1 MKKNILLMCLLL
13 ITISAAAYENRRP
26 MLAEGKTWWYV
37 CHHVDYA
44 ENSESAWEV
53 SYKLQGDTVIEG
65 RQYMKMYR
73 EDKFGRKYY
82 GALREDEDG
91 RVWQFDY
98 EGDKKDFMLCDYT
111 CMSYPGPW
119 PEVGDIVDVV
129 KVFGKLLHRHRWNG
143 MLGVEGVGMEGKGL
157 VHYLFEPVLDANPN
171 GSYEEESFAFV
182 EGGGIFFSAADFSAP
197 KYIELTQDEKQLVK
211 QNNDFALRLFG
222 TARNIKQSS
231 MILSPLS
238 ITYALGMLNNGAAGQ
253 TQEEI
258 NKVLGFGDVDAQNEF
273 CQKMKL
279 ELAGTAWYDPT
290 RLNIANTIF
299 VNKGMGWQLKDDFA
313 QKASQ
318 YYMANP
324 QNRDFRDGETR
335 DVINQWASDK
345 TEGMIKEV
353 LSEPEFNPRAVS
365 YLLNAIYFKGL
376 WSNPFE
382 AENTREESFNGGDAV
397 PMMNKQEMLAYTEN
411 DIFQEVVLPYGN
423 GSYQME
429 VFLPRVGKTID
440 NVLESLATSSTAQGD
455 LQSPLPSY
463 EVDLKLPRFETD
475 TNIDLKNI
483 MSELGMPTAF
493 DPYNADFSDLCV
505 ENFGQ
510 NIYIGLMKQVA
521 KIEVNEQGTEAAA
534 VTIIGEYTS
543 GIPETATFYAN
554 RPFLYVIREQ
564 STGII
569 LFIGQYTGNTAFVDG
584 ISTTKIENRNSVNR
598 KCFDLQGRIIENS
611 KSVNRKLR
619 KGVYIVNGKKI
630 IR

>member
-1 MKKNILLMCLLL
+1 MKKNILLMSLLL
-13 ITISAAAYENRRP
+13 MAISAAAYENRRP
-26 MLAEGKTWWYV
+26 MLVQGKTWWYI

-53 SYKLQGDTVIEG
+53 SYRLQGDTVIEG

-73 EDKFGRKYY
+73 EDRFGRKYH

-91 RVWQFDY
+91 RVWQYDY

-111 CMSYPGPW
+111 CLHYPGSW
-119 PEVGDIVDVV
+119 PEVGDVVDVV
-129 KVFGKLLHRHRWNG
+129 KVFGKLLHRHSWNG

-157 VHYLFEPVLDANPN
+157 VHYLFEPVLDPNPN
-171 GSYEEESFAFV
+171 GSYEEEKFAFV
-182 EGGGIFFSAADFSAP
+182 QGDGVYFTAADFSAP

-211 QNNDFALRLFG
+211 QNNDFAFRLFS
-222 TARNIKQSS
+222 TARSIEPSS

-253 TQEEI
+253 TQQEI
-258 NKVLGFGDVDAQNEF
+258 SKVLGFGDVDAQNEF

-299 VNKGMGWQLKDDFA
+299 VNKGMGWQVKDDFA

-335 DVINQWASDK
+335 DVINQWASDH

-365 YLLNAIYFKGL
+365 YLLNAIYFKGM

-411 DIFQEVVLPYGN
+411 DVFQEVVLPYGS
-423 GSYQME
+423 GSYQMQ

-440 NVLESLATSSTAQGD
+440 NVLENLASDNSLLTSN
-455 LQSPLPSY
+455 LPSY
-463 EVDLKLPRFETD
+463 EVDLKLPRFETN
-475 TNIDLKNI
+475 TNIGLKNI

-493 DPYNADFSDLCV
+493 DPYNADFSNLCV
-505 ENFGQ
+505 ENFDQ

-569 LFIGQYTGNTAFVDG
+569 IFMGQYTGNTSFVDG
-584 ISTTKIENRNSVNR
+584 ISATLNDKGEMINE
-598 KCFDLQGRIIENS
+598 KCYDLQGRQLSNS
-611 KSVNRKLR
+611 KWSNNQIK
-619 KGVYIVNGKKI
+619 KGIYIINGKKI

>member
-1 MKKNILLMCLLL
+1 MKKNILLMSLLL
-13 ITISAAAYENRRP
+13 MTISAAAYENRRP
-26 MLAEGKTWWYV
+26 MLVQGKTWWYI

-53 SYKLQGDTVIEG
+53 SYRLQGDTVIEG

-73 EDKFGRKYY
+73 EDRFGRKYH

-91 RVWQFDY
+91 RVWQYDY

-111 CMSYPGPW
+111 CLHYPGSW
-119 PEVGDIVDVV
+119 PEVGDVVDVV
-129 KVFGKLLHRHRWNG
+129 KVFGKLLHRHSWNG

-157 VHYLFEPVLDANPN
+157 VHYLFEPVLDPNPN
-171 GSYEEESFAFV
+171 GSYEEEKFAFV
-182 EGGGIFFSAADFSAP
+182 QGDGVYFTAADFSAP

-211 QNNDFALRLFG
+211 QNNDFAFRLFS
-222 TARNIKQSS
+222 TARSIEPSS

-253 TQEEI
+253 TQQEI
-258 NKVLGFGDVDAQNEF
+258 SKVLGFGDVDAQNEF

-299 VNKGMGWQLKDDFA
+299 VNKGMGWQVKDDFA

-335 DVINQWASDK
+335 DVINQWASDH

-365 YLLNAIYFKGL
+365 YLLNAIYFKGM

-411 DIFQEVVLPYGN
+411 DVFQEVVLPYGS
-423 GSYQME
+423 GSYQMQ

-440 NVLESLATSSTAQGD
+440 NVLENLASDNSLLTSN
-455 LQSPLPSY
+455 LPSY
-463 EVDLKLPRFETD
+463 EVDLKLPRFETN
-475 TNIDLKNI
+475 TNIGLKNI

-493 DPYNADFSDLCV
+493 DPYNADFSNLCV
-505 ENFGQ
+505 ENFDQ

-569 LFIGQYTGNTAFVDG
+569 IFMGQYTGNTSFVDG
-584 ISTTKIENRNSVNR
+584 ISATLNDKGEMINE
-598 KCFDLQGRIIENS
+598 KCYDLQGRQLSNS
-611 KSVNRKLR
+611 KWSNNQIK
-619 KGVYIVNGKKI
+619 KGIYIINGKKI

>member
-1 MKKNILLMCLLL
+1 MKKNILLMSLLL
-13 ITISAAAYENRRP
+13 MTISAAAYENRRP
-26 MLAEGKTWWYV
+26 MLVQGKTWWYI

-53 SYKLQGDTVIEG
+53 SYRLQGDTVIEG

-73 EDKFGRKYY
+73 EDRFGRKYH

-91 RVWQFDY
+91 RVWQYDY

-111 CMSYPGPW
+111 CLHYPGSW
-119 PEVGDIVDVV
+119 PEVGDVVDVV
-129 KVFGKLLHRHRWNG
+129 KVFGKLLHRHSWNG

-157 VHYLFEPVLDANPN
+157 VHYLFEPVLDPNPN
-171 GSYEEESFAFV
+171 GSYEEEKFAFV
-182 EGGGIFFSAADFSAP
+182 QGDGVYFTAADFSAP

-211 QNNDFALRLFG
+211 QNNDFAFRLFS
-222 TARNIKQSS
+222 TARSIEPSS

-253 TQEEI
+253 TQQEI
-258 NKVLGFGDVDAQNEF
+258 SKVLGFGDVDAQNEF

-279 ELAGTAWYDPT
+279 ELAGTAWYAPT

-299 VNKGMGWQLKDDFA
+299 VNKGMGWQVKDDFA

-335 DVINQWASDK
+335 DVINQWASDH

-365 YLLNAIYFKGL
+365 YLLNAIYFKGM

-411 DIFQEVVLPYGN
+411 DVFQEVVLPYGS
-423 GSYQME
+423 GSYQMQ

-440 NVLESLATSSTAQGD
+440 NVLENLASDNSLLTSN
-455 LQSPLPSY
+455 LPSY
-463 EVDLKLPRFETD
+463 EVDLKLPRFETN
-475 TNIDLKNI
+475 TNIGLKNI

-493 DPYNADFSDLCV
+493 DPYNADFSNLCV
-505 ENFGQ
+505 ENFDQ

-569 LFIGQYTGNTAFVDG
+569 IFMGQYTGNTSFVDG
-584 ISTTKIENRNSVNR
+584 ISATLNDKGEMINE
-598 KCFDLQGRIIENS
+598 KCYDLQGRQLSNS
-611 KSVNRKLR
+611 KWSNNQIK
-619 KGVYIVNGKKI
+619 KGIYIINGKKI